1 MASIR
6 AERGHLFLDFRWK
19 GVRCREWTGRLDT
32 PGNRVNLKK
41 LVRQIDGEIAGGTF
55 DYVRHFPNGSR
66 QDVFAPPSSSSTV
79 TNTPPTFAEH
89 ARSWLEHRRPWLAG
103 GTQYDYERILEV
115 HLIPY
120 FAERPVSAI
129 RLEEVEGLVR
139 ILKQRPGTKAPLLS
153 NRRINMILQVLRLCL
168 DRAAQHG
175 WLRENPARA
184 IAKLKEGRTD
194 IDPLSLEEVKALL
207 SHLPDDRWRRY
218 FTVACFTGLRPS
230 EQIGLRWTAIDWS
243 TTPPHLIVRCGV
255 TRRGGVS
262 RPKTDS
268 SYREIP
274 MLPLVERALQ
284 AQRPDS
290 QLRSEWVF
298 PSERGGHLDI
308 TNLRERI
315 WRPTLRRARLRER
328 TLYQTRHTFATVTL
342 ASGED
347 IGWVAHVLGH
357 SSTEMVIRHYHKFIP
372 NLTRRDGSAVAELI
386 SRAGL

>member
-1 MASIR
+1 MGTIR
-6 AERGHLFLDFRWK
+6 ADRGRLFLDFRWR
-19 GVRCREWTGRLDT
+19 GLRCREWTGRADT
-32 PGNRVNLKK
+32 PADRAHLKK
-41 LVRQIDGEIAGGTF
+41 RIRQIDGEIAAGTF
-55 DYVRHFPNGSR
+55 DYARHFPEGSR
-66 QDVFAPPSSSSTV
+66 RTLLAPASPLSNDTPSL
-79 TNTPPTFAEH
+79 FAEH
-89 ARSWLEHRRPWLAG
+89 ARVWLEHRRPWLAG
-103 GTQYDYERILEV
+103 GTHYDYERMLEV
-115 HLIPY
+115 HLIPHLGDR
-120 FAERPVSAI
+120 FVTDICIEDVERLV
-129 RLEEVEGLVR
+129 GL
-139 ILKQRPGTKAPLLS
+139 LKQKPGAKAPLLS
-153 NRRINMILQVLRLCL
+153 HRRINMTLQVLRLCL
-168 DRAAQHG
+168 DRAVQHG
-175 WLRENPARA
+175 WLKSNPARA
-184 IAKLKEGRTD
+184 IAKLKESRTE
-194 IDPLSLEEVKALL
+194 IDPFSLEEVKAFLA
-207 SHLPDDRWRRY
+207 HLPDDRWRRY
-218 FTVACFTGLRPS
+218 FTVAFFTGLRPS

-243 TTPPHLIVRCGV
+243 TTLPHIIVRCGV

-298 PSERGGHLDI
+298 PSERGAHLDI

-315 WRPTLRRARLRER
+315 WRPTLRRAELRER

-347 IGWVAHVLGH
+347 IGWVARVLGH

>member
-1 MASIR
+1 MGTIR
-6 AERGHLFLDFRWK
+6 ADHGRLFLDFRWR
-19 GVRCREWTGRLDT
+19 GLRCREWTGRADT
-32 PGNRVNLKK
+32 PADRTHLKK
-41 LVRQIDGEIAGGTF
+41 LIRQIDGEIAAGTF
-55 DYVRHFPNGSR
+55 DYIKRFPKGSR
-66 QDVFAPPSSSSTV
+66 RNAFAPLSSLPTDA
-79 TNTPPTFAEH
+79 PPTFADL
-89 ARSWLEHRRPWLAG
+89 ARTWIENRRPWLAG
-103 GTQYDYERILEV
+103 GTQYDYERILEA
-115 HLIPY
+115 HLIPH
-120 FAERPVSAI
+120 FANCPVSNI
-129 RLEEVEGLVR
+129 RTEDIERLVGR
-139 ILKQRPGTKAPLLS
+139 LKLKPGTKAPLLS
-153 NRRINMILQVLRLCL
+153 HRRINMTLQVLRLCL
-168 DRAAQHG
+168 DRAVQNG
-175 WLRENPARA
+175 WLKNNPARA
-184 IAKLKEGRTD
+184 TAKLKESRTD
-194 IDPLSLEEVKALL
+194 IDPLSLEEIKAFLA
-207 SHLPDDRWRRY
+207 HVPDDRWQRY
-218 FTVACFTGLRPS
+218 FTVAFFTGLRPS

-243 TTPPHLIVRCGV
+243 TTLPHIIVRCGV

-298 PSERGGHLDI
+298 PSERAGHLDI

-315 WRPTLRRARLRER
+315 WRPTLRRAGLRER
-328 TLYQTRHTFATVTL
+328 TLYQTRHTFATITL

-347 IGWVAHVLGH
+347 IGWVARVLGH

>member
-1 MASIR
+1 MSSLR
-6 AERGHLFLDFRWK
+6 SQRGRLFLDFRWK
-19 GVRCREWTGRLDT
+19 GLRCREWAGSSDT
-32 PGNRVNLKK
+32 PANRAAAKK
-41 LVRQIDGEIAGGTF
+41 LLRQIDGEIAAGSF
-55 DYVRHFPNGSR
+55 DYAKHFPKGSKCHLLAESNPTTSER
-66 QDVFAPPSSSSTV
+66 L
-79 TNTPPTFAEH
+79 PTFEVH
-89 ARSWLEHRRPWLAG
+89 ARRWLEGREPWLAG
-103 GTQYDYERILEV
+103 GTRYDYERIIEG
-115 HLIPY
+115 HLIP
-120 FAERPVSAI
+120 FFSDRRVSELRVDDMER
-129 RLEEVEGLVR
+129 LVKL
-139 ILKQRPGTKAPLLS
+139 LKEKPGTKAPLLS
-153 NRRINMILQVLRLCL
+153 HRRINMILQVLRLCL
-168 DRAAQHG
+168 DRAVQHG
-175 WLRENPARA
+175 WLKENPARA
-184 IAKLKEGRTD
+184 IAKLKEDRTD
-194 IDPLSLEEVKALL
+194 IDPLSLEEVKAFLA
-207 SHLPDDRWRRY
+207 HVPDDRWQRY
-218 FTVACFTGLRPS
+218 FTVAFFTGLRPS

-243 TTPPHLIVRCGV
+243 TTLPHIIVRCGV

-298 PSERGGHLDI
+298 PSERAGHLDI

-315 WRPTLRRARLRER
+315 WRPTLRRAGLRER

-347 IGWVAHVLGH
+347 IGWVARVLGH